1 MKEIKFYN
9 IEYDVS
15 LQDLD
20 NHTQYDS
27 VDDLHNSIPKEVR
40 VEVDDDFFDD
50 EDWKDYGLANELSN
64 ATGWC
69 VCSFDYE
76 VIGQTQYNPLTDLE
90 LLSEK

>member
-20 NHTQYDS
+20 NHTQCDS

-40 VEVDDDFFDD
+40 VEVDDDFFVVPPPCDD
-50 EDWKDYGLANELSN
+50 DDVKFAS
-64 ATGWC
+64 C
-69 VCSFDYE
+69 
-76 VIGQTQYNPLTDLE
+76 
-90 LLSEK
+90 